1 MDYIEIDNLRLR
13 ATIGFSAH
21 ELDAPQDIVI
31 GLRIGIGDR
40 LAAETDCPGDAFNY
54 RSVTKAIISRVERS
68 RFKLVEKLA
77 EEIAR
82 VATIEFGAPYVE
94 VNLHKPGALRRADS
108 VGISIARRP
117 ADFRRNTAY
126 ISLGSNIEPAKNM
139 VAALSLLR
147 QWTTVLRHSPLY
159 RTPPQGFQE
168 QAHFFNMAVM
178 AHTLRTPDQ
187 FKSQVIDRIE
197 KALGRLRNPQN
208 KNASRTI
215 DLDISLWN
223 DAIFE
228 YGERPWKIP
237 DPDIARFA
245 HVARPLADIAP
256 DYRHPESGV
265 SLSDIAAGLDATG
278 VETVEL
284 DLQPDGN

>member
-31 GLRIGIGDR
+31 GLRIGVDDR

-117 ADFRRNTAY
+117 ADFGRNAVFV
-126 ISLGSNIEPAKNM
+126 SLGSNIEPEKNM
-139 VAALSLLR
+139 IAALALLR
-147 QWTTVLRHSPLY
+147 QWTTVLRHSPVY
-159 RTPPQGFQE
+159 RTAPQGFAA
-168 QAHFFNMAVM
+168 QAHFFNMAVQ
-178 AHTLRTPDQ
+178 AHTSRSPEQ

-197 KALGRLRNPQN
+197 TALGRVRDPRN
-208 KNASRTI
+208 KNAPRTI

-223 DAIFE
+223 DGILE

-237 DPDIARFA
+237 DPDIRRFA

-256 DYRHPESGV
+256 DYRHPEAGV
-265 SLSDIAAGLDATG
+265 ALRDIAAALDAAG
-278 VETVEL
+278 IETVDL
-284 DLQPDGN
+284 DLAPDAI